1 MYVLFNALLSSLKM
15 AIFASNFT
23 RKRAQKREREAQS
36 SNKTAKNM
44 TTNSGVIKCFIPQT
58 ISSDVKLRQ
67 KVLSVFNKRRSDFPN
82 EAKYNDYLE
91 HVEEIIF
98 NAIEGIASAT
108 ETEKIL
114 QKEKR
119 EHTKEIKER
128 KERNL
133 EEDRVSCPEK
143 FNVVFGGGGG
153 GGDAKEAEDE
163 EMLQMM
169 MDYQPEGG
177 GGGGGASG
185 RAQSSFVAEYTEYD
199 ETTEEGKKAKKE
211 ASLKA
216 CGFDPLKTEYE
227 RSVIEAFQTIR
238 V

>member
-1 MYVLFNALLSSLKM
+1 M
-15 AIFASNFT
+15 T
-23 RKRAQKREREAQS
+23 
-36 SNKTAKNM
+36 
-44 TTNSGVIKCFIPQT
+44 TTNSGGVIKCFIPQT

-91 HVEEIIF
+91 HVEEIVF

-119 EHTKEIKER
+119 EHAKEIKER
-128 KERNL
+128 KERNM

-153 GGDAKEAEDE
+153 GVGS
-163 EMLQMM
+163 MHG
-169 MDYQPEGG
+169 YYGG
-177 GGGGGASG
+177 SMEG
-185 RAQSSFVAEYTEYD
+185 RAGMAVPALPTP
-199 ETTEEGKKAKKE
+199 A
-211 ASLKA
+211 
-216 CGFDPLKTEYE
+216 PYE
-227 RSVIEAFQTIR
+227 RGR
-238 V
+238 VVHKYEI

>member
-1 MYVLFNALLSSLKM
+1 M
-15 AIFASNFT
+15 AFFASNFT
-23 RKRAQKREREAQS
+23 TEKERFKEREREAQS
-36 SNKTAKNM
+36 SNKTAKKNM
-44 TTNSGVIKCFIPQT
+44 TTTKSGVIKCFIPQT

-91 HVEEIIF
+91 HVEEIVF

-119 EHTKEIKER
+119 EHAKEIKER
-128 KERNL
+128 KERNM

-153 GGDAKEAEDE
+153 GVGDAKEAEDE
-163 EMLQMM
+163 EMLRMM

-177 GGGGGASG
+177 GGGASG
-185 RAQSSFVAEYTEYD
+185 HSFVAEYTEYD

-227 RSVIEAFQTIR
+227 RSVVEAFQTIR

>member
-1 MYVLFNALLSSLKM
+1 M

-23 RKRAQKREREAQS
+23 TEKEPLKREREREAQS
-36 SNKTAKNM
+36 SNKTAKKNM
-44 TTNSGVIKCFIPQT
+44 TTTKSGVIKCFIPQT

-119 EHTKEIKER
+119 LNAKEIKER

-133 EEDRVSCPEK
+133 DREK
-143 FNVVFGGGGG
+143 
-153 GGDAKEAEDE
+153 
-163 EMLQMM
+163 
-169 MDYQPEGG
+169 
-177 GGGGGASG
+177 
-185 RAQSSFVAEYTEYD
+185 SSISSTE
-199 ETTEEGKKAKKE
+199 
-211 ASLKA
+211 
-216 CGFDPLKTEYE
+216 
-227 RSVIEAFQTIR
+227 I
-238 V
+238 

>member
-1 MYVLFNALLSSLKM
+1 MCVLFNALLSSLKM

-23 RKRAQKREREAQS
+23 TEKSALKREREAQS

-44 TTNSGVIKCFIPQT
+44 TTTNSGVIKCFIPQT

-91 HVEEIIF
+91 HVEEIVF

-119 EHTKEIKER
+119 EHVKEIKER

-177 GGGGGASG
+177 GGGGASG
-185 RAQSSFVAEYTEYD
+185 HSFVAEYTEYD

-227 RSVIEAFQTIR
+227 RSVVEAFQTIR

>member
-1 MYVLFNALLSSLKM
+1 M

-23 RKRAQKREREAQS
+23 TEKSALKREREAQS
-36 SNKTAKNM
+36 SNKTAKKNM
-44 TTNSGVIKCFIPQT
+44 TTTKSGGVIKCFIPQT

-91 HVEEIIF
+91 HVEEIVF

-119 EHTKEIKER
+119 EHAKEIKER
-128 KERNL
+128 KERNM

-153 GGDAKEAEDE
+153 GVGDAKEAEDE
-163 EMLQMM
+163 EMLRMM

-177 GGGGGASG
+177 GGGGAVS
-185 RAQSSFVAEYTEYD
+185 YTHL
-199 ETTEEGKKAKKE
+199 TLPTKA
-211 ASLKA
+211 
-216 CGFDPLKTEYE
+216 
-227 RSVIEAFQTIR
+227 
-238 V
+238 

>member
-91 HVEEIIF
+91 HVEEIVF

-119 EHTKEIKER
+119 EHVKEIKER

-153 GGDAKEAEDE
+153 GGEAKEAEDE

-177 GGGGGASG
+177 GGGGG
-185 RAQSSFVAEYTEYD
+185 AQSSFVAEYTEYD

>member
-1 MYVLFNALLSSLKM
+1 M
-15 AIFASNFT
+15 AT
-23 RKRAQKREREAQS
+23 
-36 SNKTAKNM
+36 
-44 TTNSGVIKCFIPQT
+44 SGVIECFIPQT

>member
-1 MYVLFNALLSSLKM
+1 M
-15 AIFASNFT
+15 
-23 RKRAQKREREAQS
+23 
-36 SNKTAKNM
+36 
-44 TTNSGVIKCFIPQT
+44 
-58 ISSDVKLRQ
+58 KLRQ

-91 HVEEIIF
+91 HVEEIVF

-119 EHTKEIKER
+119 EHAKEIKER
-128 KERNL
+128 KERNM

-153 GGDAKEAEDE
+153 GVGDAKEAEDE
-163 EMLQMM
+163 EMLRMM

-177 GGGGGASG
+177 GGGASG
-185 RAQSSFVAEYTEYD
+185 HSFVAEYTEYD

-227 RSVIEAFQTIR
+227 RSVVEAFQTIR

>member
-1 MYVLFNALLSSLKM
+1 MGTEKSAL
-15 AIFASNFT
+15 
-23 RKRAQKREREAQS
+23 KREREAQS
-36 SNKTAKNM
+36 SNKTTTKNG
-44 TTNSGVIKCFIPQT
+44 GVIKCFIPQT

-91 HVEEIIF
+91 HVEEIVF

-119 EHTKEIKER
+119 EHAKEIKER
-128 KERNL
+128 KERNM

-153 GGDAKEAEDE
+153 GVGDAKEAEDE
-163 EMLQMM
+163 EMLRMM

-177 GGGGGASG
+177 GGGASG
-185 RAQSSFVAEYTEYD
+185 HSFVAEYTEYD

-227 RSVIEAFQTIR
+227 RSVVEAFQTIR

>member
-91 HVEEIIF
+91 HVEEIVF

-119 EHTKEIKER
+119 LNAKEIKER

-153 GGDAKEAEDE
+153 GVGDAKEAEDE
-163 EMLQMM
+163 EMLRMM
-169 MDYQPEGG
+169 MDYQPDG

-185 RAQSSFVAEYTEYD
+185 HSFVAEYTEYD

-227 RSVIEAFQTIR
+227 RSVVEAFQTIR

>member
-1 MYVLFNALLSSLKM
+1 
-15 AIFASNFT
+15 
-23 RKRAQKREREAQS
+23 
-36 SNKTAKNM
+36 M

-119 EHTKEIKER
+119 LNAKEIKER

-133 EEDRVSCPEK
+133 EELFCWRSQDHLAM
-143 FNVVFGGGGG
+143 F
-153 GGDAKEAEDE
+153 EDVRRFLE
-163 EMLQMM
+163 IGPFPAMQGYRDL
-169 MDYQPEGG
+169 YVC
-177 GGGGGASG
+177 
-185 RAQSSFVAEYTEYD
+185 SSPDT
-199 ETTEEGKKAKKE
+199 
-211 ASLKA
+211 S
-216 CGFDPLKTEYE
+216 
-227 RSVIEAFQTIR
+227 IR
-238 V
+238 IRT